1 MPKPVGNGG
10 VDLHGLQ
17 SLSLLLALGLVLHGA
32 HIVQPVAH
40 LDEND
45 PDVLGHGHEH
55 LAQVLHL
62 LLLFGG
68 ILHSR
73 QLGDPFHQVGHGGA
87 ELLGDLVVGGVGV
100 LDTVMEQGGND
111 GVHVQPQI
119 GYQLGHGNG
128 VGDIGLPCFAQL
140 LAMVGIGVFKK
151 PPAAVWYRHGVAGAV
166 FFLLIADIAHG
177 LRP

>member
-1 MPKPVGNGG
+1 M
-10 VDLHGLQ
+10 
-17 SLSLLLALGLVLHGA
+17 
-32 HIVQPVAH
+32 QPVAQ

-45 PDVLGHGHEH
+45 PHVLGHGHEH

-62 LLLFGG
+62 FLLFGG

-128 VGDIGLPCFAQL
+128 VGDIGLPAFAQL
-140 LAMVGIGVFKK
+140 LAMVGIGVFKSR
-151 PPAAVWYRHGVAGAV
+151 PQPCGIGMGVAGAY
-166 FFLLIADIAHG
+166 FFF
-177 LRP
+177 